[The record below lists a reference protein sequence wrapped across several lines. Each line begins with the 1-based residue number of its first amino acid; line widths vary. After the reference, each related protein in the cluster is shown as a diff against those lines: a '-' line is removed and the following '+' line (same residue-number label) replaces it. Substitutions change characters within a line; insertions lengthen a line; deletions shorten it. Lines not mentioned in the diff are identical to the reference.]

1 MNMNTLQSQKSL
13 NKIIPKTTSAC
24 NKNTFHLF
32 LHFLLIIPYKIITHY
47 LKYSPALTPRQTH
60 PLNPCT
66 EVTAHTTS
74 LTAIIKENKTILFY
88 RNHSES
94 PVNHP
99 KPCPFFLNI
108 PKFTFKHGVSHLYVR
123 YFHE

>member
-24 NKNTFHLF
+24 NKNTFHFF
-32 LHFLLIIPYKIITHY
+32 LHFLLIISSKIITHY

-88 RNHSES
+88 RNHSKS

-108 PKFTFKHGVSHLYVR
+108 PKFTFKHGLVTSLR
-123 YFHE
+123 QKFS